1 MKWRLTFVITVCKT
15 EKNAL
20 RELTLDSIEKGS
32 WVHLVNPT
40 NEELRSVSEL
50 CGVPFDFMISALDD
64 EERSRLEMEDDSLL
78 VVANTPLLIDENNFD
93 TRPLGIIITI
103 DYFITVC
110 RENSDVFASFNA
122 DRAALFDTSKK
133 TRFLFQIQYKIAE
146 LYLKHMRYISRQSD
160 NLELILRKSMKNKML
175 FHLFELERSLVYFTT
190 ALKDNGL
197 VQKKLLRM
205 RQSPAYQHLLCV
217 FEEDEDILEDAIVE
231 NEQAG
236 EMVDMHREVLTGMMD
251 AFASVISNNLNM
263 VMRNLTVITIIL
275 AIPTMVASF
284 WGMNV
289 PVPWT
294 QNSLGFSFVII
305 MALVLTVAASFL
317 LLKKDR

>member
-1 MKWRLTFVITVCKT
+1 MIIIYKT
-15 EKNAL
+15 KQNAL
-20 RELTLDSIEKGS
+20 KELTLDTLEKGS
-32 WVHLVNPT
+32 WIHLVNPT
-40 NEELRSVSEL
+40 NEELRNVSEL
-50 CGVPFDFMISALDD
+50 CSVPFDFMCTALDD
-64 EERSRLEMEDDSLL
+64 EERSRLEIEEDSLL
-78 VVANTPLLIDENNFD
+78 VVANTPILIDENNFD

-110 RENSDVFASFNA
+110 REASDVLTGFNSEK
-122 DRAALFDTSKK
+122 AALFDTTKK

-160 NLELILRKSMKNKML
+160 RIELILRKSMKNKML

-205 RQSPAYQHLLCV
+205 RQSPSYQHLLCV

-263 VMRNLTVITIIL
+263 VMRTLTIITIIL

-294 QNSLGFSFVII
+294 KDAFGFVYVVV
-305 MALVLTVAASFL
+305 MALLLTAVAAFI
-317 LLKKDR
+317 LLKKE